1 MDGEDPAF
9 TQDVTPTCTKSF
21 GSMSKEDEYIIE
33 NSLRENEL
41 LKELHQY
48 TLKNV
53 KRGFMISDAVQ
64 IQHFQLIL
72 KLINAKKCI
81 EVGTFTGYN
90 VLSTALTMPEDGI
103 IYALDV
109 SEEYINLGKPYFER
123 ADVSHKIKPMIGKAA
138 DSLDQLIAEGHSGT
152 FDFVYIDAD
161 KVNYELYYEKALVLL
176 RTGGIVAFDNMLR
189 RGLVYDPSKITS
201 LSLVPEINPQS
212 FLDDATILRNL
223 TKKLHKDMRIDISF
237 LKIGDG
243 VIFCRKC

>member
-1 MDGEDPAF
+1 MDDDKSG
-9 TQDVTPTCTKSF
+9 TKKSF
-21 GSMSKEDEYIIE
+21 RGMSKEDKYITE
-33 NSLRENEL
+33 NSLRENKLLEEL
-41 LKELHQY
+41 RQH
-48 TLKNV
+48 TWKNV
-53 KRGFMISDAVQ
+53 QGGVMLSDEVQ
-64 IQHFQLIL
+64 VQHFQMIL

-81 EVGTFTGYN
+81 EVGVFTGYN
-90 VLSTALTMPEDGI
+90 VLSTALTMPEDGV

-109 SEEYINLGKPYFER
+109 SEEYMNHGKPYFER
-123 ADVSHKIKPMIGKAA
+123 ANVSHKIKPMIGKAA
-138 DSLDQLIAEGHSGT
+138 DSLEQLIAEGHSGT
-152 FDFVYIDAD
+152 VDFVYIDAD

-189 RGLVYDPSKITS
+189 RGLVYDPSKIKS

-223 TKKLHKDMRIDISF
+223 TEKLHKDMRIDISF